1 MGNIQAA
8 EQEANRGN
16 GQPGPQGGPE
26 ECFAKRVDKSE
37 AIQDIIKGSK
47 DNDEII
53 ETDSLACLSPSYS
66 EIMIE
71 NDGSKE
77 NQQKNNDIMLF
88 FENKHEITKEL
99 HAMMFLNSIQEQKII
114 ELEQMISKDRL
125 EQNETSLSRGKKH
138 KAEVKKLATERAS
151 YEERANQMISDM
163 GEQMGLLQSMAMSRI
178 EV

>member
-1 MGNIQAA
+1 
-8 EQEANRGN
+8 
-16 GQPGPQGGPE
+16 
-26 ECFAKRVDKSE
+26 
-37 AIQDIIKGSK
+37 
-47 DNDEII
+47 
-53 ETDSLACLSPSYS
+53 
-66 EIMIE
+66 
-71 NDGSKE
+71 
-77 NQQKNNDIMLF
+77 MLF
-88 FENKHEITKEL
+88 FENKHEVTKEL

-178 EV
+178 EVLENDLMSERHRVEALSQEAVTLKAASKSQEASYSCRTCEANKLLTKNRRKSVYNERNFKLELDNNDGFDSDPELLLCR